1 MPASSSKLLP
11 RRSTM
16 HSAGSIAARS
26 PTPRPCWAC
35 CCWRAQGV
43 GFRYAF
49 ADEARM
55 RGLGGWVRNRRD
67 GRVEALVSGPAPV
80 VEAMIA
86 WARVGPPAARVAS
99 VDVEEAIATA
109 GAF

>member
-1 MPASSSKLLP
+1 MSASSIA
-11 RRSTM
+11 RRLVI
-16 HSAGSIAARS
+16 AGRV
-26 PTPRPCWAC
+26 
-35 CCWRAQGV
+35 QGV

-55 RGLGGWVRNRRD
+55 HGLGGWVRNRRD
-67 GRVEALVSGPAPV
+67 GRVEALVSGPAPA

-99 VDVEEAIATA
+99 VDVEEAIAA
-109 GAF
+109 SGAFEIVATL